1 MSNSEKKLLRT
12 LEELEKSPTLDS
24 SLHLAENN
32 AELKSQ
38 IELLRDTLDQLYSLA
53 NKHTGELA
61 SQVAKISDDALLKTG
76 YESLLNIRKRCVIE
90 VLPAIKERPR
100 KNWTNKQWAEH
111 VGGRYH
117 GGNPLNYYEFGSMFA
132 VGELI
137 KQVHVDGQKSG
148 WNQCIYEVSKAAGV
162 SDV

>member
-1 MSNSEKKLLRT
+1 MDKLKMISDIKKLQ
-12 LEELEKSPTLDS
+12 
-24 SLHLAENN
+24 SLFDENQ

-38 IELLRDTLDQLYSLA
+38 IELLRDALGALYDIA

-76 YESLLNIRKRCVIE
+76 YESLLDVKKRCVIE
-90 VLPAIKERPR
+90 VLPDIKKRPR
-100 KNWTNKQWAEH
+100 QNWTNYQWAEH
-111 VGGRYH
+111 VGGRYQ
-117 GGNPLNYYEFGSMFA
+117 GGNPRNYYEFGSMFA

-137 KQVHVDGQKSG
+137 KQVHIDGQKSG
-148 WNQCIYEVSKAAGV
+148 WNQCISEISKAAGV